1 MNKNYTLKELA
12 DIGLSAACQFE
23 PNSKFPLSF
32 QNYREAFVKAILDA
46 IGYKFPKD
54 EERKAFDAW
63 CNANHKL
70 STTDKF
76 EAWKAGREELLK
88 TQALAKEPDTKTE
101 QAWIPW
107 YGGDKSP
114 IVGEQTRYEVECRS
128 GARNIWNTN
137 FLRWSH
143 DGSLG
148 DIIAYR
154 ILDSDKC
161 EETKTE
167 PEWWEPEWISW
178 NGGDKSPIVEKQ
190 TRYEVEFR
198 EGSRHTLTRDVLD
211 WSHNGSICDIVA
223 YRILD

>member
-46 IGYKFPKD
+46 IGYELPKNA
-54 EERKAFDAW
+54 EREAFDAW
-63 CNANHKL
+63 CKANHKL
-70 STTDKF
+70 ATTDQF
-76 EAWKAGREELLK
+76 EAWKAGREELRK
-88 TQALAKEPDTKTE
+88 
-101 QAWIPW
+101 
-107 YGGDKSP
+107 GD
-114 IVGEQTRYEVECRS
+114 C
-128 GARNIWNTN
+128 
-137 FLRWSH
+137 
-143 DGSLG
+143 
-148 DIIAYR
+148 
-154 ILDSDKC
+154 SDQC
-161 EETKTE
+161 EDPKTE